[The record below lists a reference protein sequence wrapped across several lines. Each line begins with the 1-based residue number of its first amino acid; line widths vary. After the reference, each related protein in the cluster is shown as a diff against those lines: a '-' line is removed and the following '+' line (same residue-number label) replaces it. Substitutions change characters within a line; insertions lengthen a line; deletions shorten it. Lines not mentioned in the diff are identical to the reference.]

1 MLYSLMMK
9 EKTTLKQL
17 LETSEGSKL
26 LFLGK
31 EGMFTAKE
39 VARFLK
45 KYKVTMTQN
54 LEEGVVAV
62 VEHARLNPIEEDI
75 SNEAYD
81 QKLPLFKL
89 SEFELLLSAEINDD
103 ELLMGIK
110 LVNDQARVYR
120 LLGNEN
126 ISDALFVKLLRM
138 YEWDDEDEDSRDDRD
153 VIMYTLSRY
162 IDIKPNEQDLLYSYL
177 TLRRLATEATDP
189 NLLFALIGFP
199 NFEFLV
205 RGKEK
210 ITLRETIARN
220 QNIDLEIIKK
230 LLSFRDV
237 KINASLCANPVTPLE
252 TLKTFVTSDDP
263 RVLLYLASNRNMDE
277 EIFTV
282 LLDKE
287 EAVVQ
292 ELLRVQ
298 DIDTVRLE
306 AIDHKEFEEALYA
319 VLGAN
324 RYLSEDVL
332 LALLESQNATL
343 IAYLSANEQLSAS
356 ALEAIYERKIEES
369 YIYLAS
375 NPALPEKW
383 LTLLY
388 DTYTEQKEILVSLA
402 LNPSTPQKILR
413 ELFEKEDLE
422 INRGLATNA
431 SLPFELLDS
440 LKIDTRLQNELSKNP
455 VFIKAY
461 ETVLD
466 YDKEA
471 VQF

>member
-1 MLYSLMMK
+1 MMK

-17 LETSEGSKL
+17 LETSEGRQI

-45 KYKVTMTQN
+45 KYKVTMTQY
-54 LEEGVVAV
+54 LEEGAVAV
-62 VEHARLNPIEEDI
+62 VEHARLNPVEEDI

-110 LVNDQARVYR
+110 LVNDQARIYR

-153 VIMYTLSRY
+153 VIMHTLSRY

-189 NLLFALIGFP
+189 NLLLALIGFP

-210 ITLRETIARN
+210 ISLRETIARN
-220 QNIDLEIIKK
+220 QNIDLDVIKK
-230 LLSFRDV
+230 LLSFRDL
-237 KINASLCANPVTPLE
+237 KINASLAANVVTPLE
-252 TLKTFVTSDDP
+252 TLKSFVQSDDP
-263 RVLLYLASNRNMDE
+263 RVLLYLASNRNIDQ
-277 EIFTV
+277 EIFAI
-282 LLDKE
+282 LLEKE
-287 EAVVQ
+287 EEVVH

-298 DIDTVRLE
+298 DIDMKRFE
-306 AIDHKEFEEALYA
+306 AVEQRVFDESLFA

-324 RYLSEDVL
+324 RHLSAEVL
-332 LALLESQNATL
+332 EILLQSQNHIL
-343 IAYLSANEQLSAS
+343 ISYLSANEQLSTEG
-356 ALEAIYERKIEES
+356 LEAIYERRLEES
-369 YIYLAS
+369 FIYLAT
-375 NPALPEKW
+375 NPSLPTELLEALYEKNR
-383 LTLLY
+383 
-388 DTYTEQKEILVSLA
+388 KEILISLA
-402 LNPSTPQKILR
+402 LNPSTPQEILR
-413 ELFEKEDLE
+413 ELFEKKDLE

-431 SLPFELLDS
+431 SVPFELLDS

-455 VFIKAY
+455 VFIKEY

-466 YDKEA
+466 YDKNA